1 METRVSHRAT
11 RPNSTPSA
19 RDTERRDTLT
29 RPRSLQT
36 HLPRLGSRAQ
46 TPDPRLTPAIFHLDP
61 TSAVFIP
68 PSALDR
74 LSESHHPTRT
84 IPPNPRVSPAAPRK
98 KQRDANTMRNPSNAT
113 GAHSNALTLNYPP
126 AHPVYTQVTSCST
139 TP

>member
-36 HLPRLGSRAQ
+36 NLPHLGSRAQ

-74 LSESHHPTRT
+74 LSESHDPTHA

-98 KQRDANTMRNPSNAT
+98 KQTDARATRN
-113 GAHSNALTLNYPP
+113 HRRALVPTL
-126 AHPVYTQVTSCST
+126 TR
-139 TP
+139 